1 MREISSLENN
11 LQQLENEVLKL
22 NNGLKAEKAKF
33 TE

>member
-22 NNGLKAEKAKF
+22 NNGLRAEKVKYC
-33 TE
+33 E